1 MYASVYCNSWQIK
14 FVRVPSKD
22 YKLHCEFAILDYFLL
37 EYLVIEKKDDFEK
50 KSYLLKTT
58 LSRLLNYLELKT
70 ISRLLEL

>member
-22 YKLHCEFAILDYFLL
+22 YKLHYEFAILDYFLL

-50 KSYLLKTT
+50 KKLPFK
-58 LSRLLNYLELKT
+58 NYLE
-70 ISRLLEL
+70 